1 MSLWLCCNI
10 FSLLQFLI
18 QTIITININLI
29 CCETHPLCVRIKFQ
43 LKVIFKITLTD
54 HQSLLQI
61 LFLLFYCSFY
71 CSWTWPWHLHWP
83 WPWPWPWLLPS
94 LKTKSDIR
102 RLFWKTWCL
111 FEANVLV
118 IQLDLNLILT
128 LYMGI
133 AIFLDLM
140 LEKHTCVVPLSLLKL
155 VITSAC
161 IFTLFVLY
169 LVLTLV
175 SPLSH
180 SEILGSCY
188 CWISLVQ
195 FNYSY

>member
-1 MSLWLCCNI
+1 M
-10 FSLLQFLI
+10 
-18 QTIITININLI
+18 
-29 CCETHPLCVRIKFQ
+29 
-43 LKVIFKITLTD
+43 TLTD

-111 FEANVLV
+111 FQANVLV

-133 AIFLDLM
+133 AIFMDLM